1 MLTPTTI
8 WKNTS
13 CFPKIDP
20 EVNDAPSQTD
30 AAGYMELIEI
40 NTADVL
46 ELRKLKGIGEVYA
59 HRIVSYR
66 DKLGGFFDKS
76 QLLEIYGIDTSRYA
90 MFAPQVVI
98 DKSVIRRININDATF
113 DILLQ
118 HPYLEYYIV
127 KEIFNY
133 REAIGAFDSIA
144 QLKDISLIYD
154 QLYFKIAPYLT
165 TAKRKDMP

>member
-1 MLTPTTI
+1 LEKYILLP
-8 WKNTS
+8 S
-13 CFPKIDP
+13 EIDP
-20 EVNDAPSQTD
+20 EANDVPSKKG
-30 AAGYMELIEI
+30 AAAYMELIEI
-40 NTADVL
+40 NTADTL
-46 ELRKLKGIGEVYA
+46 ELRKLKGIGKVYA

-76 QLLEIYGIDTSRYA
+76 QLLEIHGIDTSRYA

-98 DKSVIRRININDATF
+98 DKSAIRRINLNDATF

-144 QLKDISLIYD
+144 QLKEISLIYD
-154 QLYFKIAPYLT
+154 QLYFKITPYLT
-165 TAKRKDMP
+165 TEKGKDQP